1 MAGTISDWIIELE
14 KAGLKNLAK
23 KLHSEKLTDYKRLK
37 ESGLPIFYD
46 FEVPYIN
53 FNDKNIELLLFLSK
67 FPEFVIR
74 AIPKTKDL
82 PRRYKIGVKTFGD
95 CVSFLDSV
103 VDQNNKEIYSVLI
116 TDYEPSKFGGVII
129 SRKNDLIIEI
139 GENCNVDDLAHGKI
153 TPVGGIYK
161 EHSFNHFKSM
171 KYNTEN
177 ETHRKLMWRVLD
189 FLRNEVVSD
198 SEINTGIEFTLGY
211 FEFVITVSDKVK
223 FLDYKLNEMYLK

>member
-1 MAGTISDWIIELE
+1 MVTYKTKKVSKYRGSSNHGGGMRKKRRGAGSRGGRGNAGTGKRAGQK

-129 SRKNDLIIEI
+129 SRKDDLIIEI
-139 GENCNVDDLAHGKI
+139 GENFN
-153 TPVGGIYK
+153 IY
-161 EHSFNHFKSM
+161 
-171 KYNTEN
+171 
-177 ETHRKLMWRVLD
+177 
-189 FLRNEVVSD
+189 
-198 SEINTGIEFTLGY
+198 
-211 FEFVITVSDKVK
+211 
-223 FLDYKLNEMYLK
+223 YLSH